1 MTINDGF
8 GNWDDLTLEET
19 CEAIIASPWADRM
32 VLAVVKWQAPF
43 LDDLA
48 QEARLE
54 MWRTASRWNGSG
66 TLEGYLHQSARWK
79 VLSLLRGD
87 HRFTGEERQ
96 HAVTQKRGDETRKRL
111 STTVRSLRAE
121 LGREP
126 KTDEIATAMGIHPVT
141 VRKQMKKL
149 HLTPTEVKAQVTSL
163 DAMIEAYGTEAVF
176 GAADRYEEMVLA
188 YHYGEIHEAVAD
200 LDPIYREY
208 VYLRFWCGSSDPEI
222 ASTLGTRVHWS
233 DRVRPRLL
241 ERLAHLEGA
250 L

>member
-1 MTINDGF
+1 MTISDGF
-8 GNWDDLTLEET
+8 GNRDDLALKEA

-54 MWRTASRWNGSG
+54 MWRTASRWDGSG
-66 TLEGYLHQSARWK
+66 TLEGYLHQNARWK

-96 HAVTQKRGDETRKRL
+96 HAVTQKRGDETRQRL
-111 STTVRSLRAE
+111 RTTLASLRAE

-126 KTDEIATAMGIHPVT
+126 LTDEVASVMGIHPAT
-141 VRKQMKKL
+141 VRKQLRKL
-149 HLTPTEVKAQVTSL
+149 HLTATEVKAQVSSL

-176 GAADRYEEMVLA
+176 EAVDHYEAVALA
-188 YHYGEIHEAVAD
+188 YHYGEIHEAVAS
-200 LDPIYREY
+200 LNPLYREY
-208 VYLRFWCGSSDPEI
+208 VYLRFWCGMGD
-222 ASTLGTRVHWS
+222 ADAARVLGSRPHWH
-233 DRVRPRLL
+233 RVRPVLA